1 MNNEEWIKNEIEV
14 EVRQSDWL
22 TALLQVRTKLIAS
35 NLYAITTSA
44 LYVELLLAESIE
56 DRNVLYEAGRIS
68 MFK

>member
-14 EVRQSDWL
+14 EVRESDWL